1 MGTPY
6 AFAVHIPQALPHL
19 WQCLD
24 EPTVAAR
31 FAHVLE
37 GDVTRFLLPGCN
49 GMNFLLTRALGG
61 GGVASLR
68 NDALG
73 KGFAQILLQTP
84 VTIPKS
90 LLEAL
95 P

>member
-1 MGTPY
+1 
-6 AFAVHIPQALPHL
+6 
-19 WQCLD
+19 
-24 EPTVAAR
+24 
-31 FAHVLE
+31 
-37 GDVTRFLLPGCN
+37 
-49 GMNFLLTRALGG
+49 LGG

-84 VTIPKS
+84 VTVPRS

-95 P
+95 S